1 MRRETKY
8 RLIGLFIGFFILLA
22 LVYHVG
28 FERFYHQVSHASPY
42 LIALSVIIYA
52 SSWIFRTLRLDL
64 FTTHAGKNIKILDL
78 FKLYIAGY
86 ALNVL
91 LPAKLGDVAT
101 VGFLKMKGINIG
113 RSTAIIIQ
121 TRILDVLALILLSL
135 PAFIAISYSDSPH
148 WLRSMILICLLVVA
162 APIGIVTLDKH
173 KKIISFFDKFGERF
187 SQRYIK
193 LTMEKTKEAYEGYHE
208 IVSNKKLLVASI
220 LLSVMIWLFDGLTC
234 YSVSVA
240 VGAKISIFA
249 VLLAVSFANVGKSA
263 PATPGA
269 VGIYEGLLSAV
280 MVFFGVP
287 FDIAIAIAI
296 LDHAIK
302 NIFTLL
308 LGIPSTLTMGVS
320 LSQLNKVRERDT
332 ND

>member
-1 MRRETKY
+1 
-8 RLIGLFIGFFILLA
+8 
-22 LVYHVG
+22 
-28 FERFYHQVSHASPY
+28 
-42 LIALSVIIYA
+42 
-52 SSWIFRTLRLDL
+52 
-64 FTTHAGKNIKILDL
+64 
-78 FKLYIAGY
+78 
-86 ALNVL
+86 
-91 LPAKLGDVAT
+91 
-101 VGFLKMKGINIG
+101 MKGINIG